1 MRRFWH
7 AILICALVVS
17 VLPGTSRANVLQEDH
32 ELWYVALGAS
42 DALGIGAFPITQGY
56 VYRIKDALEAQGL
69 DANLLDSG
77 LPGAQIDLIKQV
89 VNYGVPAIGAMGHK
103 IDLVTLWTGANDIIA
118 GADPQEFEDD
128 LEEILSRLR
137 EQTSAFVVMGNV
149 PNLTLLPRFIK
160 EPSENVT
167 IERILAFNDIIE
179 HVGHDLDVPVI
190 NFFEQIPTDALV
202 SDIDGFHPSNR
213 GHARIA
219 QQFLQLIL
227 PEFGFG
233 TVTAAI

>member
-7 AILICALVVS
+7 ALVFCALAAS
-17 VLPGTSRANVLQEDH
+17 VLLVTGRADVLQEDD
-32 ELWYVALGAS
+32 EVLYVALGAS
-42 DALGIGAFPITQGY
+42 DALGIGAFPITRGY

-77 LPGAQIDLIKQV
+77 IPGAQIDLIKQV
-89 VNYGVPAIGAMGHK
+89 VNYGVPAIGAIGRE
-103 IDLVTLWTGANDIIA
+103 IDLVTLWTGVNDIIA
-118 GADPQEFEDD
+118 GADPQEFEED

-137 EQTSAFVVMGNV
+137 EETSAFVVMGNV

-160 EPSENVT
+160 DPSENVT
-167 IERILAFNDIIE
+167 IERILAFNDVIE
-179 HVGHDLDVPVI
+179 DVGHNLDVPVI
-190 NFFEQIPTDALV
+190 DFFKQILTDALV

-233 TVTAAI
+233 TVITAI